1 MIRNRVLAVLAAAA
15 LAAAFGLA
23 FLAHAPNR
31 LVSGQP
37 IALLSAA
44 DGVRLLALLPAVIL
58 LVGPFLPQRR
68 STHVIVA
75 LAAAASMV
83 ALCWLAGAHAALRAQ
98 DAPPAA
104 RTSLGA
110 GFWVLFLCAALALI
124 DTARRLA
131 LRPATSLVVAFAVA
145 GAILLLGAAGALD
158 QLSIVK
164 EYANRHEVFAA
175 AVQRHVTIV
184 LAALIPTI
192 LLGAPLGILA
202 HRRRSVA
209 AALFPVLNIV
219 QTIPSI
225 ALFGLLIA
233 PLSGLATLFP
243 WLAALG
249 ISGIGLAPAVIALI
263 FYSLLP
269 IVRNTVEGLAGVA
282 PAAVEA
288 ARAMGMTRPQ
298 IFWRVELP
306 LAAPVFLS
314 GLRITTV
321 QAIGLAAVAAL
332 IGAGGLGA
340 IMFQGVFANALDLT
354 VLGAAPVILM
364 AVTADALLRLFA
376 DFAERQPR

>member
-1 MIRNRVLAVLAAAA
+1 MIRNRVLAVLAVAM
-15 LAAAFGLA
+15 LAAGFGLS

-37 IALLSAA
+37 IALFAVIA
-44 DGVRLLALLPAVIL
+44 GTGLLALLPGIGL
-58 LVGPFLPQRR
+58 LAGPFLPQRR
-68 STHVIVA
+68 GMHAIVGTAAAAFIVA
-75 LAAAASMV
+75 LF
-83 ALCWLAGAHAALRAQ
+83 WLAGAHAALLAQ
-98 DAPPAA
+98 EAPAAA
-104 RTSLGA
+104 RTSLSA
-110 GFWVLFLCAALALI
+110 GFWVLLLCAVLALI
-124 DTARRLA
+124 DAVRRLA
-131 LRPATSLVVAFAVA
+131 LRPATGLVIGFAVA
-145 GAILLLGAAGALD
+145 GAILLLGASGALD

-164 EYANRHEVFAA
+164 EYANRRDVFAA
-175 AVQRHVTIV
+175 AVQRHVMIV
-184 LAALIPTI
+184 LAALLPTI
-192 LLGAPLGILA
+192 LLGVPLGILA
-202 HRRRSVA
+202 HRRRPVA

-233 PLSGLATLFP
+233 PLSGLVALFP
-243 WLAALG
+243 PLAALG
-249 ISGIGLAPAVIALI
+249 ISGIGLAPAVIALV

-354 VLGAAPVILM
+354 VLGAAPVILL

-376 DFAERQPR
+376 EFAERQPR